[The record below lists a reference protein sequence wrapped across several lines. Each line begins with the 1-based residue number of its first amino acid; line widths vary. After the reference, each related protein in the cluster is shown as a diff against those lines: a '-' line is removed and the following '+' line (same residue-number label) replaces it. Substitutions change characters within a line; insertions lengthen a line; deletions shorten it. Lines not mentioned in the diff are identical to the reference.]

1 MASSLLAPI
10 LRSHMNSICR
20 SSRSSETYTNN
31 QKSLDSILRKLN
43 ANSIKDEYKFGN
55 KIN

>member
-20 SSRSSETYTNN
+20 SSRNSETYTNN
-31 QKSLDSILRKLN
+31 QKSLDSILGKLN
-43 ANSIKDEYKFGN
+43 ANSIKDEYKFGD